1 MHYWRGFSFLL
12 RLVMVDRVEAQKNLK
27 KLEDDHYHLAHLN
40 HLNSRESFK
49 QDCHRRMN
57 EIREQIENIKWQLN
71 EKPKTTR

>member
-1 MHYWRGFSFLL
+1 
-12 RLVMVDRVEAQKNLK
+12 MVDRVEAQKNLK

-57 EIREQIENIKWQLN
+57 EIREQIENIKWQLD
-71 EKPKTTR
+71 EKPKKTR

>member
-1 MHYWRGFSFLL
+1 
-12 RLVMVDRVEAQKNLK
+12 MVDRVEAEKNLK

-49 QDCHRRMN
+49 QECQRRMN

-71 EKPKTTR
+71 EKSKTTR

>member
-1 MHYWRGFSFLL
+1 MGLFLFYCG
-12 RLVMVDRVEAQKNLK
+12 VSMVDRVEAQKNLK